1 LGLEALAS
9 EALPVKN
16 SGFNDQSI
24 GTVSPLFSTWHMG
37 WPKKWHMALPKSG
50 TSIHVA
56 PNFTLSTENDDQ
68 PVHFQ
73 LFNCH
78 FLQGITIS
86 FN

>member
-1 LGLEALAS
+1 MNKREARAKMDTGKLGLEALAS

-56 PNFTLSTENDDQ
+56 PKL
-68 PVHFQ
+68 HFEHGQ
-73 LFNCH
+73 
-78 FLQGITIS
+78 
-86 FN
+86 